1 MMKRP
6 TVKTLV
12 LSLAALALTGAGAL
26 ADPVR
31 VVAAENFYGDL
42 ARQIGGEHVAVVSIL
57 TNPDQ
62 DPHLFEA
69 SPQTAKAVAGAQ
81 VVIVNGADYDPW
93 MNRLLAASPAPARK
107 TIDVGA
113 LVGAKPGDNPH
124 LWYGPQNMKAAAQAL
139 AEALAAVDAPHAADY
154 RSGAAQF
161 LVSLKPLDAR
171 LADMRQRY
179 QGVAVAASE
188 PVFGCAAEAAGLDVR
203 EGKFALSVM
212 NDSEPAPS
220 DVATFESDLK
230 GHKVRALIY
239 NSQASEPSVEKL
251 VALARASGVPV
262 VGVTETE
269 PARTSYQQWIEG
281 ELDAL
286 DHALGAPVN

>member
-239 NSQASEPSVEKL
+239 HSQASEPSVEKL

-269 PARTSYQQWIEG
+269 PAGTSYQQWIEG

>member
-1 MMKRP
+1 M
-6 TVKTLV
+6 KTLA
-12 LSLAALALTGAGAL
+12 LSLAALALTGGAAL

-69 SPQTAKAVAGAQ
+69 SPETARAVAGAQ
-81 VVIVNGADYDPW
+81 VAIANGADYDPW
-93 MNRLLAASPAPARK
+93 MAKLLAASPAPARK
-107 TIDVGA
+107 DIDVGA
-113 LVGAKPGDNPH
+113 LVGAKPGANPH
-124 LWYGPQNMKAAAQAL
+124 LWYSPTNIKVAAHAL
-139 AEALAAVDAPHAADY
+139 SVALAAVDAAHAIDY
-154 RSGAAQF
+154 RAGETKF
-161 LVSLKPLDAR
+161 LASMKPIDDK
-171 LADMRQRY
+171 LAEMRKHH

-188 PVFGCAAEAAGLDVR
+188 PVFGYAAEAIGLDVR
-203 EGKFALSVM
+203 EQKFALAVM

-220 DVATFESDLK
+220 DVAMFESDLK
-230 GHKVRALIY
+230 GRKVRAMIY
-239 NSQASEPSVEKL
+239 NSQASEPAVEKL
-251 VALARASGVPV
+251 VALAKASGVPI

-269 PARTSYQQWIEG
+269 PPDTRYQTWMTS

-286 DHALGAPVN
+286 DKALGAPTN